1 MANTISNDQKN
12 SLISQSALEQFT
24 KILAPVNAFSTSF
37 NDDASDRGDQ
47 VNILNIANTST
58 ADDFD
63 VDDGYKSSNTTF
75 GNTQIQLNKHKFVT
89 WHVTDKERSNSS
101 AVELERFGYQKG
113 GDLANAVFQDI
124 LSSVKT
130 SAFSAEVAVGSG
142 DFGVDDVASLRQKAV
157 TNSLPIDNTS
167 LLLSPAY
174 YGALIQD
181 SAVASALAYG
191 GNDAIRGGN
200 VPSLFGIPA
209 VYESNS
215 IPSNNPTAGGTD
227 ENLVGL
233 LAHPCGLA
241 VAMRYLEPAN
251 TQEYIS
257 AKRVSDDETGM
268 VMGYRE
274 FYDPQKGIHTA
285 VLECVYGYAVGRA
298 EGIVRLVSE

>member
-1 MANTISNDQKN
+1 MANTISSAQKN

-58 ADDFD
+58 AGDF
-63 VDDGYKSSNTTF
+63 VVADGYTNTNSTF
-75 GNTQIQLNKHKFVT
+75 GNTTISLNRHKFVT

-124 LSSVKT
+124 LSAVVTAS
-130 SAFSAEVAVGSG
+130 FPDEVACLST
-142 DFGVDDVASLRQKAV
+142 DFGVDEVAELRQEAV
-157 TNSLPIDNTS
+157 KNSLPIDNTS
-167 LLLSPAY
+167 LLLSPEY
-174 YGALIQD
+174 YGNLIQD

-215 IPSNNPTAGGTD
+215 IPDNDPAGGTA

-274 FYDPQKGIHTA
+274 FYDPQKGVHTA
-285 VLECVYGYAVGRA
+285 VLECVYGYAVGRG
-298 EGIVRLVSE
+298 EGIVRLVSS

>member
-1 MANTISNDQKN
+1 MANTINSAQKN

-58 ADDFD
+58 ASDFA
-63 VDDGYKSSNTTF
+63 VADGYTSTNSTF

-124 LSSVKT
+124 LSAVVTASFT
-130 SAFSAEVAVGSG
+130 DEVVCLAT
-142 DFGVDDVASLRQKAV
+142 DFGVDDVAELRKEAV
-157 TNSLPIDNTS
+157 ENSLPIDNTS
-167 LLLSPAY
+167 LLLSPEY
-174 YGALIQD
+174 YGNLIQD

-215 IPSNNPTAGGTD
+215 IPANS

-274 FYDPQKGIHTA
+274 FYDPKLGVHTA
-285 VLECVYGYAVGRA
+285 VLECVYGYAVGRG
-298 EGIVRLVSE
+298 EGIVRLVSS

>member
-1 MANTISNDQKN
+1 MANTINSAQKN

-47 VNILNIANTST
+47 INILNIANTSSS
-58 ADDFD
+58 ADFA
-63 VDDGYKSSNTTF
+63 VATGYASNDEEF
-75 GNTQIQLNKHKFVT
+75 GNTTISLNKHKFVT
-89 WHVTDKERSNSS
+89 WHVTDKERSDSS

-124 LSSVKT
+124 LSAVVTASFT
-130 SAFSAEVAVGSG
+130 DEVVCLST
-142 DFGVDDVASLRQKAV
+142 DFGVDDVASLRQEAV
-157 TNSLPIDNTS
+157 SNSLPIDNTS
-167 LLLSPAY
+167 LLLSPEY
-174 YGALIQD
+174 YGNLIQD

-215 IPSNNPTAGGTD
+215 IPANA

-274 FYDPQKGIHTA
+274 FYDPKLGVHTA
-285 VLECVYGYAVGRA
+285 VLECVYGYAVGRG
-298 EGIVRLVSE
+298 EGIIRLVSS